1 MEDILRVPE
10 DNSGVVGL
18 TPLLFIVASETTSK
32 PEFDI
37 TITKLEALLKISGL
51 ANISRALDLFHKM
64 EQPGSTHWRSLVR
77 GFQWD
82 LIVC

>member
-1 MEDILRVPE
+1 MDSRQGRHIAVLERLKYMDVK
-10 DNSGVVGL
+10 
-18 TPLLFIVASETTSK
+18 AHK
-32 PEFDI
+32 EFNTAM
-37 TITKLEALLKISGL
+37 TITKLEALFKISGL